1 MKPLQ
6 DDYQVRLTNFE
17 GPLDLLLFLIRRA
30 EIDIHDI
37 PIVSITGQYF
47 EYLKQIDEIDIEL
60 AGEFL
65 VIAASLIE
73 IKSRTLRPP
82 KRVDGEDV
90 PEDVGEGLEA
100 ADPRYELVQQLLA
113 YQRYRVASERLDE
126 HRFDHARR
134 FSASAQVTEVA
145 AEEDDEDVEALE
157 MDDVHLG
164 DLIEA
169 YQRIVEAVDFGK
181 IGEHE
186 VEYDDTPLA
195 LHEQDLLDRM
205 DREETGRITLQR
217 VFTGRRRIEMIGL
230 FLAVLELARNQKVRV
245 VQEDVN
251 DEIALELVPES
262 ERELP
267 PGEDDGRFAHV
278 SESAT
283 DDATEVAV
291 ESTIDPAHETS
302 ESDSA

>member
-6 DDYQVRLTNFE
+6 DDYQVRLSNFE

-37 PIVSITGQYF
+37 PIVMITGQYF

-82 KRVDGEDV
+82 KTVDGEESA
-90 PEDVGEGLEA
+90 EDIGEGLEA

-126 HRFDHARR
+126 HRFEHAMR
-134 FSASAQVTEVA
+134 FSASATPTDAPV
-145 AEEDDEDVEALE
+145 EEGEEAFEALDL
-157 MDDVHLG
+157 DDVHLG
-164 DLIEA
+164 DLVEA

-205 DREETGRITLQR
+205 EREPSGRITLQK
-217 VFTGRRRIEMIGL
+217 VFVGRRRIEMIGL

-245 VQEDVN
+245 VQDKVE
-251 DEIALELVPES
+251 DEIALEYVPES

-267 PGEDDGRFAHV
+267 SEGDDGRFEASEV
-278 SESAT
+278 SSDGDDRP
-283 DDATEVAV
+283 DDATEHA
-291 ESTIDPAHETS
+291 DTS
-302 ESDSA
+302 E